1 MSYNKIKRKIRIR
14 IFYCQFWANKG
25 QTRIDQHGK
34 LMFLFFFIY
43 VIYVTNHQNHCKCKI
58 QMFVILGS
66 HGLLDWLNKTILFYT
81 ISETWMSGIK
91 NIKHIFVE
99 FNKKI
104 IKLID

>member
-1 MSYNKIKRKIRIR
+1 MS
-14 IFYCQFWANKG
+14 
-25 QTRIDQHGK
+25 
-34 LMFLFFFIY
+34 
-43 VIYVTNHQNHCKCKI
+43 
-58 QMFVILGS
+58 VILCS